1 MSINGMTCQNGTS
14 LGLTAPVSIDGS
26 ILNMYNTGGY
36 TAQIDGNL
44 TLGNGINLGNLVVKG
59 NLTLS
64 TTSNLAVGTGI
75 GLNASTGGINCVG
88 LTLANSGC
96 TITGLNGNAIQ
107 MPTILAVNQLQVSG
121 ALSAA
126 SASISGALSAASAS
140 ISGAL
145 SAASASISGAL
156 NVGTTYINNGGNLI
170 IRNGGFFVQNPAGS
184 ENLGYIDSN
193 GTLVTTGGL
202 YVQNSAGTANLG
214 YIQNNGALTA
224 TSAQINGTL
233 TATGNISTNGHINN
247 GSFNLAPIAYGLITG
262 PSSLSKSYNVNS
274 TPTTSASSIT
284 ITITNP
290 SLTGNYIPIITFTG
304 LADSQVVPIIEVSS
318 TTSNT
323 ITFKSFKLR
332 DSNYNQIITSGIGT
346 WSFYFVVYGN

>member
-107 MPTILAVNQLQVSG
+107 MPTILAVNQLQV
-121 ALSAA
+121 
-126 SASISGALSAASAS
+126 
-140 ISGAL
+140 SGAL